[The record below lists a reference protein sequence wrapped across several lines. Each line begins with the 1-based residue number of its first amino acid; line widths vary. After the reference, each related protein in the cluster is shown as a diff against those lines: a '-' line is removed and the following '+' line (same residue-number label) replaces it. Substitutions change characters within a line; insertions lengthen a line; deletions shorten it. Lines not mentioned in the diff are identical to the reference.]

1 MFYNINNKVVQG
13 DDAIELITNKFGIN
27 DSYLDYKDKM
37 FDNFR
42 QTSDIYDRLLAN
54 EEKNG
59 VGSSIPAQLKSDDV
73 GKIKY
78 DSTTPQNANKLGIM
92 SETSKHPF
100 VYFDGSQFIDEN
112 GKKYKGI
119 PGMTIGT
126 SGLVMGENQGDRI
139 IGEDNS
145 VTVLPGVNIALIS
158 EANKVAD
165 TAPSLRDATKNYI
178 INTIND
184 YYAIVKDKSIGREEK
199 DKAFI
204 NLYNTL
210 NDLFGNTSTKIFG
223 KYFVAMNK
231 AGDKFAIYEDNGGIT
246 GEPIAS
252 FFKYTNLEKKDG
264 VYYKDGKIVSDDKLS
279 GYFAGGI
286 YIQTT
291 KEAVFGNK
299 KAEDRKK
306 ISNLV
311 KYITDN
317 MTYNT
322 TRFVIDKKMN
332 NPVESKH
339 IKVTEKGKIYFE
351 VGEYTS
357 EEFDTFTDAIVNLNM
372 FKFTQVGSRYDN
384 RYEYDAIPKSFFLDI
399 TEKVAPTTEE
409 QREADKGING
419 WLKKENIADNSEVS
433 TNDVIDHINPSDVS
447 DDVKR
452 EIKALNDLL
461 TSQGTPLFTNKVRI
475 NANIRA
481 FARYSKGE
489 VIIGKSGVNLADSR
503 GGEMIRLLIHENVH
517 RIVKEQKFFN
527 GKEGT
532 RRLEQLQAVFDQ
544 FYNYLSDDLAKN
556 PNDGLANHL
565 ANTFNG
571 LLSKYGEQPRVLMD
585 EFMAEVISDGGLRN
599 YLNNI
604 KIDEQIS
611 INNIKQEKTLLQ
623 KILELIAELFNI
635 GNKINDDT
643 HLAKFYESIGNVSL
657 ETVSEPT
664 LFDVT
669 ETAKGDIDIS
679 PVEEEQT
686 KSPTAEPV
694 DTQPGQ
700 SGAEPVEQTQNDAVE
715 DGTDDT
721 EDIYGDDDFSPLSEY
736 EGSIADDYAIQAFNE
751 DRTNNPN
758 GLYSVPNMDT
768 FVRIFPSD
776 ERASIQEELTAGRIK
791 YACR

>member
-1 MFYNINNKVVQG
+1 M
-13 DDAIELITNKFGIN
+13 
-27 DSYLDYKDKM
+27 DSYIQYKNKEY
-37 FDNFR
+37 DNFI
-42 QTSDIYDRLLAN
+42 QTSNLYDKLLAN
-54 EEKNG
+54 EQING
-59 VGSSIPAQLKSDDV
+59 VGASIAAEYKSDDV

-78 DSTTPQNANKLGIM
+78 NPEKPLNANKLGIM
-92 SETSKHPF
+92 GEITKHPF
-100 VYFDGSQFIDEN
+100 VYFDGSNFIDEN
-112 GKKYKGI
+112 GKIYKGI
-119 PGMTIGT
+119 PNMTIGAC
-126 SGLVMGENQGDRI
+126 GVVMSENQGSVH
-139 IGEDNS
+139 EDGD
-145 VTVLPGVNIALIS
+145 VDIYPGVNIALIS

-165 TAPSLRDATKNYI
+165 TTPSLRDATKNYI
-178 INTIND
+178 INSIND

-199 DKAFI
+199 DKAFV

-231 AGDKFAIYEDNGGIT
+231 AGDKFAIYENNGGIT

-291 KEAVFGNK
+291 EEAVFGNK

-339 IKVTEKGKIYFE
+339 IKVTEKGKIYFK

-357 EEFDTFTDAIVNLNM
+357 EEFNTFADAIVHLNM
-372 FKFTQVGSRYDN
+372 FKFSQVGSRYDN
-384 RYEYDAIPKSFFLDI
+384 QFEYNSLPTSFFLDI

-433 TNDVIDHINPSDVS
+433 TNDVIDHINPSDIS

-585 EFMAEVISDGGLRN
+585 EFMAEVISDGGLRG

-604 KIDEQIS
+604 KIDEKIS

-623 KILELIAELFNI
+623 KILELISELFNI

-643 HLAKFYESIGNVSL
+643 LLAKFYESIGNVSL

-686 KSPTAEPV
+686 KSPTAEPI
-694 DTQPGQ
+694 DAQPGQ
-700 SGAEPVEQTQNDAVE
+700 SGAEPVEQTQNDVVE

-768 FVRIFPSD
+768 FVRIFPPD